1 MTDMGGIVR
10 RRRNQ
15 LGLST
20 REAARRIGIS
30 PSYLVAL
37 EQGRNPSTGRPPV
50 PSPKIL
56 VAIGR
61 VLEIEMGSLLDAVG
75 AAPSPSVHL
84 LLYQT
89 GSGHE
94 SPVEAARQLFADRVD
109 VWVEAHAHG
118 LLGTE
123 GLAGILERAPRSGPQ
138 RRLGMV
144 FGDNSTLLRSME
156 HPLALIESEETWEHD
171 VADAC
176 EHALGVVPAA
186 NVCVYREADL
196 QELAVRL
203 DPLAAALKLIETHPH
218 VAVQEPDGRVT
229 TGPAA
234 VERILIAARPAGVSS
249 DTWDSLTRA
258 AAAGLARA

>member
-1 MTDMGGIVR
+1 MPALGDMLRQR
-10 RRRNQ
+10 RDL
-15 LGLST
+15 LGLSM
-20 REAARRIGIS
+20 RETARRIGIS

-56 VAIGR
+56 VALGR
-61 VLEIEMGSLLDAVG
+61 VLEIDLTALLDTVG

-89 GSGHE
+89 GSTRS
-94 SPVEAARQLFADRVD
+94 SPVEAAARLFADRVD
-109 VWVEAHAHG
+109 VWVEARAHG

-123 GLAGILERAPRSGPQ
+123 GLAGILERASRSGPE

-156 HPLALIESEETWEHD
+156 DPLALIESEATWEED

-176 EHALGVVPAA
+176 RHALGVVPAA
-186 NVCVYREADL
+186 NVCVYREDDL
-196 QELAVRL
+196 QELGMRL
-203 DPLAAALKLIETHPH
+203 DPLAAALKLIQTHPH
-218 VAVQEPDGRVT
+218 VAVEEPEGRVT

-234 VERILIAARPAGVSS
+234 VERILSAVRPAGVSS
-249 DTWDSLTRA
+249 GTWESLSRA

>member
-1 MTDMGGIVR
+1 MGGIVG

-61 VLEIEMGSLLDAVG
+61 VLEIELASLLDTVG

-89 GSGHE
+89 GRTHG

-109 VWVEAHAHG
+109 VWIEARAHG
-118 LLGTE
+118 LLGTD
-123 GLAGILERAPRSGPQ
+123 GLAGILERAPHSGPE

-144 FGDNSTLLRSME
+144 FGDSSTLLRSMAD
-156 HPLALIESEETWEHD
+156 PLALIESEATWEDD
-171 VADAC
+171 VASAC
-176 EHALGVVPAA
+176 RDALGVAPAA

-203 DPLAAALKLIETHPH
+203 DPLAAALTLIRTHPH
-218 VAVQEPDGRVT
+218 VAVQEPRGPIT

-234 VERILIAARPAGVSS
+234 VETILSAVRPAGVSTT
-249 DTWDSLTRA
+249 TWESLSRA

>member
-1 MTDMGGIVR
+1 MTDLGGIIR
-10 RRRNQ
+10 RRRDQ
-15 LGLST
+15 HGLSM
-20 REAARRIGIS
+20 RETARRIGIS

-50 PSPKIL
+50 PSPRIL
-56 VAIGR
+56 VALGQ
-61 VLEIEMGSLLDAVG
+61 VLDIELASLLDTVA

-89 GSGHE
+89 GAAHE
-94 SPVEAARQLFADRVD
+94 SPVAAARQLFAGRVD
-109 VWVEAHAHG
+109 VWIEAGAHG
-118 LLGTE
+118 LLSTE
-123 GLAGILERAPRSGPQ
+123 GLAGILERAPRSAPE

-144 FGDNSTLLRSME
+144 FGDSSTLLRSME
-156 HPLALIESEETWEHD
+156 DPLALIESEATWEDD

-176 EHALGVVPAA
+176 RHALGVVPAA

-203 DPLAAALKLIETHPH
+203 DPLAAALELIRTHPH
-218 VAVQEPDGRVT
+218 VAVQEPGERVT

-234 VERILIAARPAGVSS
+234 VERILTAVRPAGVSS
-249 DTWDSLTRA
+249 ATWESLSRA
-258 AAAGLARA
+258 AAAGLAHA

>member
-1 MTDMGGIVR
+1 MPALGDMIRQR
-10 RRRNQ
+10 RGL
-15 LGLST
+15 LGLSM
-20 REAARRIGIS
+20 RETARRIGIS

-56 VAIGR
+56 VALGQ
-61 VLEIEMGSLLDAVG
+61 VLEIDLTALLDTVG

-89 GSGHE
+89 GSART
-94 SPVEAARQLFADRVD
+94 SPVEAAARLFADRVD
-109 VWVEAHAHG
+109 VWVEARAHG

-123 GLAGILERAPRSGPQ
+123 GLAGILERASRSGPE

-156 HPLALIESEETWEHD
+156 DPLALIESEATWEED

-176 EHALGVVPAA
+176 RHALGVAPAA
-186 NVCVYREADL
+186 NVCVYREDDL
-196 QELAVRL
+196 QELGMRL
-203 DPLAAALKLIETHPH
+203 DPLSAALKLVQTHPH
-218 VAVQEPDGRVT
+218 VAVEGQDGRVT

-234 VERILIAARPAGVSS
+234 VERILSAVRPAGVSS
-249 DTWDSLTRA
+249 GTWESLSRA

>member
-1 MTDMGGIVR
+1 MADLGDLIRQR
-10 RRRNQ
+10 RDQ
-15 LGLST
+15 LGLSM
-20 REAARRIGIS
+20 RETARRIGIS

-56 VAIGR
+56 VSLGR
-61 VLEIEMGSLLDAVG
+61 VLEINLTALLDTVA
-75 AAPSPSVHL
+75 AAPSASVHL

-89 GSGHE
+89 GSAH
-94 SPVEAARQLFADRVD
+94 SPPVEAAAQLFAGRVD
-109 VWVEAHAHG
+109 VWVEARAHG

-123 GLAGILERAPRSGPQ
+123 GLTGILERAPRSGPK

-144 FGDNSTLLRSME
+144 FGDNSTLLRSMDD
-156 HPLALIESEETWEHD
+156 PLALIESEATWEDD

-176 EHALGVVPAA
+176 RHALGMAPAA

-196 QELAVRL
+196 QELGMRL
-203 DPLAAALKLIETHPH
+203 DPLAAALKLVQTHPH
-218 VAVQEPDGRVT
+218 VAVEEPVGRLT

-234 VERILIAARPAGVSS
+234 VERILTAVRPSGVSS
-249 DTWDSLTRA
+249 GTWESLSRA
-258 AAAGLARA
+258 AAAGLAHA